1 MRPIPQAGHRA
12 GRTSRKALCSVNVI
26 GYLTGRRS
34 HVRPAVASIAETN
47 REVGDLHHRLRGAGY
62 PVEATVEALAGLTVD
77 RNLTALRLSEL
88 SALGKINANE
98 RQVLWTHSHVVE
110 THLALIWQRAVEAGL
125 DAARLE
131 AAVEAFVSGLV
142 TETVTP

>member
-1 MRPIPQAGHRA
+1 M
-12 GRTSRKALCSVNVI
+12 
-26 GYLTGRRS
+26 
-34 HVRPAVASIAETN
+34 
-47 REVGDLHHRLRGAGY
+47 
-62 PVEATVEALAGLTVD
+62 
-77 RNLTALRLSEL
+77 
-88 SALGKINANE
+88 
-98 RQVLWTHSHVVE
+98 LWTHSHVVE